1 MIVSVTS
8 TQNTSIVA
16 PVVALLLIGGASTI
30 FAFGFAVAVVKRANS
45 DYKKTKAALPG
56 MRKDFWRLWWKAVEV
71 GFAIAVVAVLL
82 MVWAVRDIRGSNL
95 APAAPASTSP
105 TPRITD
111 RWIK

>member
-8 TQNTSIVA
+8 TQNTSIA
-16 PVVALLLIGGASTI
+16 SPVVVLLLIGASTI
-30 FAFGFAVAVVKRANS
+30 FSFGFAVAVVKRANS
-45 DYKKTKAALPG
+45 DYKKTKAGLPG
-56 MRKDFWRLWWKAVEV
+56 MRKDFWRLWWKAVKV
-71 GFAIAVVAVLL
+71 GFAIAIVAVFL